1 MYKYICTHDPD
12 GNPELIKP
20 HYRRIEDKNTEYIQG
35 KIYQVLAREWRSRR
49 FFYYVGHYDSQKYY
63 KNKERFEKG
72 ELKSRPNGR
81 AKLCKIGEHLVWDGH
96 KTSKELYEVNTW
108 V

>member
-1 MYKYICTHDPD
+1 LFRLQVKKGTQCKNIRKKKIILFDEKNNEHVYKYICTHDPD

-20 HYRRIEDKNTEYIQG
+20 HYIRIEDKNTEYIQD

-72 ELKSRPNGR
+72 N
-81 AKLCKIGEHLVWDGH
+81 
-96 KTSKELYEVNTW
+96 
-108 V
+108 